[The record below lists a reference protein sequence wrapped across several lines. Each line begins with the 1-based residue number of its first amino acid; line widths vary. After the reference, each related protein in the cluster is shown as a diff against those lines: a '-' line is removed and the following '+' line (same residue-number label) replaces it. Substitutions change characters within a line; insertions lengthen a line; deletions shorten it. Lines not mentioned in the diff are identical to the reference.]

1 MNTPAKAVLIAALLA
16 TASLGVARADTT
28 TDALFH
34 ATTLN
39 LSADGEVRV
48 APDMATITLGV
59 TTQSGTAGGAM
70 QANAAQ
76 MNGVV
81 QALRR
86 QGVAESD
93 IRTSGLNLNPQ
104 YAYANNEAPKLT
116 GYQAVN
122 QVTIRV
128 QDLTKLGADIDAVV
142 GAGANE
148 IQGISFGLKNA
159 EAAENEARIKAAKAL
174 SAKASLYAGATG
186 YKVVRMVNLSESG
199 GYSPEP
205 PRPMLAMARAE
216 KASTP
221 IAAGELSV
229 RIQVSGTYELGR

>member
-1 MNTPAKAVLIAALLA
+1 MIGE
-16 TASLGVARADTT
+16 TAEVGDDVTIYQGV
-28 TDALFH
+28 
-34 ATTLN
+34 
-39 LSADGEVRV
+39 
-48 APDMATITLGV
+48 TLG
-59 TTQSGTAGGAM
+59 GTSLDHGKRHPTVG
-70 QANAAQ
+70 N
-76 MNGVV
+76 
-81 QALRR
+81 
-86 QGVAESD
+86 
-93 IRTSGLNLNPQ
+93 
-104 YAYANNEAPKLT
+104 
-116 GYQAVN
+116 
-122 QVTIRV
+122 RV
-128 QDLTKLGADIDAVV
+128 VV